1 MKKFLLTAALLG
13 LSLASAQSPDV
24 PAANASNPYLGGN
37 ITREYRASDLKNS
50 YGILDVAVGEIWV
63 LNLPDDVTDVVTS
76 REGVLQFNQRG
87 PRVVVGALASSGS
100 YPMLVMTADSVYFF
114 QVRLSASRGGGVRN
128 VVVRGDEA
136 PSQDQAI
143 PGFPSTAA
151 QPVGAVS
158 PSTTV
163 AQTMRAAAL
172 VPATAQAPKAS
183 SPATAAVQATAP
195 APAVTVPVQGVSAP
209 QQAPQAQVKV
219 EWRALTNGTQTMLY
233 YRATNTSSGD
243 VLLDERTLSLKGPD
257 GALTHTAP
265 LGLVQLGPSKT
276 AYGQVALDVAPT
288 SLNVLWSPTNTW
300 GERGPVVSA
309 VVAVEALKA
318 N

>member
-1 MKKFLLTAALLG
+1 MKKFLLTATLLG
-13 LSLASAQSPDV
+13 LPLASAQSPDA

-151 QPVGAVS
+151 QPVGAAS

-163 AQTMRAAAL
+163 AQTMRPAAL
-172 VPATAQAPKAS
+172 VPAAQAPKAS

-209 QQAPQAQVKV
+209 QKAPQAQVKV

-233 YRATNTSSGD
+233 YRATNTGSGD
-243 VLLDERTLSLKGPD
+243 VLLDEKALSLKGPD

-265 LGLVQLGPSKT
+265 LGLVQLGPAAT

-300 GERGPVVSA
+300 GERGPVVSGT
-309 VVAVEALKA
+309 VTVEALKA

>member
-13 LSLASAQSPDV
+13 LPLASAQSPDA
-24 PAANASNPYLGGN
+24 PANASNPYLGGN
-37 ITREYRASDLKNS
+37 ITREYRALDLKNS

-136 PSQDQAI
+136 PSQEQAI

-151 QPVGAVS
+151 QPVGAAS
-158 PSTTV
+158 PTTTV
-163 AQTMRAAAL
+163 AQTMRPAAL
-172 VPATAQAPKAS
+172 VPAAQAPKAS

-209 QQAPQAQVKV
+209 QKAPQAQVQV
-219 EWRALTNGTQTMLY
+219 EWRALTNGAQTRLY
-233 YRATNTSSGD
+233 YRATNMGSGD
-243 VLLDERTLSLKGPD
+243 VLLDEQALTLTGPE

-265 LGLVQLGPSKT
+265 LGLVQLGPNKT
-276 AYGQVALDVAPT
+276 AYGQVALDVAPA

-300 GERGPVVSA
+300 GERGPVVSGT
-309 VVAVEALKA
+309 VTVEALKA